1 MTTKLLRRPSSIVPV
16 VMSGFVIAATVWHL
30 TRFGL
35 VHQTDEGTAAHIF
48 QILMP
53 LQVPVIGYFA
63 IRWLPIDARWT
74 SKVLA
79 LQVTLFVAILAV
91 VFFFLDR

>member
-1 MTTKLLRRPSSIVPV
+1 MQPKILNRPSSIIPIG
-16 VMSGFVIAATVWHL
+16 MSALMIAVILWHFV
-30 TRFGL
+30 RFGL

-53 LQVPVIGYFA
+53 LQIPVIGCFA
-63 IRWLPIDARWT
+63 VRWLPVDPRWAA
-74 SKVLA
+74 KVLTIQ
-79 LQVTLFVAILAV
+79 LLLFAGIIGV